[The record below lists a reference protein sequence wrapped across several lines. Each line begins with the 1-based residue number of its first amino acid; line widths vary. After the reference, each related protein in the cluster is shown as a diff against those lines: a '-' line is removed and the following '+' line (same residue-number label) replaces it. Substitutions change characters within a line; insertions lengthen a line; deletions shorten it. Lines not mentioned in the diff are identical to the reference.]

1 MNPDPATKLLAD
13 LVAIPSMNPMGRTR
27 SGPEYSEKN
36 LADFI
41 AAFLGKNGIDVE
53 VYESSPGRPN
63 VMGFVDAGASKTL
76 MLEAHLDTVHADNM
90 EIDPFVPT
98 IRGGRLYGR
107 GSCDTKGSIAA
118 FCTAVIE
125 ILKSGRKL
133 NRNILLL
140 FVSDEEYQFTG
151 AQAAVKK
158 GLKATYG
165 ICGEPTL
172 LSIIHAHKGVTR
184 WRMRTSGVAA
194 HSAYPFLGKNAI
206 YFMAPLI
213 VRLEAHALELERRK
227 PHPLLGTPTLSVG
240 VIEGG
245 QAVNMVPD
253 QCWIEIDRRSL
264 PGESRE
270 AILDA
275 ISKAAKDLPNVV
287 TEDPFLSVAG
297 IEIPKDAEVLT
308 VLSGA
313 IRSELGSVRIEP
325 ANYATDAGIYTSHGI
340 PTVVFGPGD
349 IAQAHTKEEFLEL
362 DQLEKAFRI
371 IQRLITN

>member
-1 MNPDPATKLLAD
+1 MNSDPATQLLAD

-36 LADFI
+36 VADFLS
-41 AAFLGKNGIDVE
+41 AFLKKNGIDVE
-53 VYESSPGRPN
+53 VYESTPGRPN

-90 EIDPFVPT
+90 AIDPFVPT
-98 IRGGRLYGR
+98 IRDGRLYGR

-118 FCTAVIE
+118 FCSAVMG

-133 NRNILLL
+133 NQNVLLL
-140 FVSDEEYQFTG
+140 FVSDEEYRFTG
-151 AQAAVKK
+151 AQAAAKR

-184 WRMRTSGVAA
+184 WRMFTTGVAA

-213 VRLEAHALELERRK
+213 ARLEAHASELQRRQ

-253 QCWIEIDRRSL
+253 HCWIEIDRRSL

-275 ISKAAKDLPNVV
+275 VSKAAKDLPNVV

-297 IEIPKDAEVLT
+297 IEIAKDSEVLT

-362 DQLEKAFRI
+362 DQLEKALRI
-371 IQRLITN
+371 IQRLIAN